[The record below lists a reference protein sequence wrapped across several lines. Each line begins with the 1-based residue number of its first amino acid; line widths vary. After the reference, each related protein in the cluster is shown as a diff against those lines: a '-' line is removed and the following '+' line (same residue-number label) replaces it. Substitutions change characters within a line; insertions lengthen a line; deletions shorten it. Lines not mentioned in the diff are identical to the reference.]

1 MRTCGMLWIKSNDNR
16 ILKKHLV
23 NVITNV
29 KKNYK
34 SFFFWEVFL
43 TRHLLGEII

>member
-1 MRTCGMLWIKSNDNR
+1 MQTCGMLWIKFNDNR

-29 KKNYK
+29 IKYYK
-34 SFFFWEVFL
+34 SFFFGEVFL
-43 TRHLLGEII
+43 T